1 MTLSEKDSL
10 PPRDTL
16 IYIYTLS
23 SGATTR
29 AEIDGTLPRPFSI
42 SEGAEGALLILDS
55 SYVKWSGVKVIQIP
69 EP

>member
-1 MTLSEKDSL
+1 MTLSEKESL

-23 SGATTR
+23 SGAVTR
-29 AEIDGTLPRPFSI
+29 AEIDEKLPRPFSI
-42 SEGAEGALLILDS
+42 VEGPEGRLLIENFYDREEF
-55 SYVKWSGVKVIQIP
+55 GVKIIQIP